1 MELES
6 AVEESQLAEAIFHGV
21 EIEFQVAED
30 FGIWQELNLCAVA
43 LGGPDVLDLGD
54 RDAFFVTLLV
64 SSTIATDSGDSPFGK
79 RGHSLGTHAVQTGGG
94 FVGAFVEFG
103 SCPDGGHN
111 HLEGRL
117 TRLGMH
123 INRDAAAV
131 IEDEDG
137 IVDIDLNDDDLAV
150 ASEVFVNGVVDQFVD
165 QVV

>member
-1 MELES
+1 M
-6 AVEESQLAEAIFHGV
+6 
-21 EIEFQVAED
+21 
-30 FGIWQELNLCAVA
+30 
-43 LGGPDVLDLGD
+43 
-54 RDAFFVTLLV
+54 

-150 ASEVFVNGVVDQFVD
+150 ASKVFVNGVVDQLVD